1 MDLKEFESCAT
12 QRSQMSRRTFVQ
24 AMATA
29 VAVVGLSSS
38 FPVLAADD
46 TARRFKRASEFLT
59 NRKLDP
65 ILAERFYAALKQ
77 RNPQFDADVAK
88 LLSRID
94 QSKAAD
100 MDAFLASA
108 ALDPEAEATVSK
120 IISAWYMGVVGEG
133 ADAQLISFADAL
145 MYQPT
150 RGILVVPSYGGGP
163 NSWGEKP
170 V

>member
-1 MDLKEFESCAT
+1 MDFNKFEPCASD
-12 QRSQMSRRTFVQ
+12 RSQMSRRTFVQ

-29 VAVVGLSSS
+29 VAAMGMSSA
-38 FPVLAADD
+38 FPVMAAAD
-46 TARRFKRASEFLT
+46 TTSGFTRASEFLT
-59 NRKLDP
+59 SRKLDP
-65 ILAERFYAALKQ
+65 ILSTRFYTALKQ
-77 RNPQFDADVAK
+77 RDAQFDAQVAK

-100 MDAFLASA
+100 MDTFLASP
-108 ALDPEAEATVSK
+108 ALDQETEATVNR

-133 ADAQLISFADAL
+133 ADAQLISFAEAL